1 MRKQH
6 PEESTFYKTA
16 PYPIDPILTE
26 LVQKRMSTTM
36 ILMGQKF
43 RLWLYLIP
51 LISIAILYIYQPIVV
66 SIGITAI
73 FYGGFWIWRGTEE
86 CNKLRID
93 CLSCNQLTEKIH
105 IDGGLEA
112 FICHN
117 CKLLA
122 QGRDYSS

>member
-6 PEESTFYKTA
+6 TEESTFYKTS
-16 PYPIDPILTE
+16 PYPEDPLLTE
-26 LVQKRMSTTM
+26 LVQKRLSSTM

-51 LISIAILYIYQPIVV
+51 LFSVAILCIYQPIVV

-73 FYGGFWIWRGTEE
+73 FYGGFWIIRGTDK
-86 CNKLRID
+86 CNQICID
-93 CLSCNQLTEKIH
+93 CLVCQNRTEKIH

-112 FICHN
+112 FICHD

-122 QGRDYSS
+122 KGRDYS